1 MSYKVDWSLP
11 RLMQAL
17 HERVEQDLK
26 TSREVLQ
33 HPSAK
38 GDSSE
43 AVWTTLFTKYLPQRY
58 AAAKATIVDSN
69 GQFSDQIDIVLFDRQ
84 YTPLIFEH
92 QNEIV
97 VPAEAVYALFEAKQD
112 IRPRYVRY
120 AQQKVATVRRLHRT
134 SAPVQTIDGRRTAKP
149 QPILAGFL
157 AFENTWK
164 TADIG
169 KYLSPLLAAD
179 QDKGRLDFGCIAAY
193 GTFGCQG
200 ADCVSPAP
208 HDKATTCFLLELIT
222 QLQRLGTAPAIDMAA
237 YARWLAREKRP
248 ITRRPRG

>member
-1 MSYKVDWSLP
+1 MSKSEWSLP

-26 TSREVLQ
+26 TTREALA

-92 QNEIV
+92 QNQIV

-134 SAPVQTIDGRRTAKP
+134 SVPVQTIGGPRTATP

-169 KYLSPLLAAD
+169 KYLRPYSP
-179 QDKGRLDFGCIAAY
+179 
-193 GTFGCQG
+193 
-200 ADCVSPAP
+200 P
-208 HDKATTCFLLELIT
+208 
-222 QLQRLGTAPAIDMAA
+222 
-237 YARWLAREKRP
+237 
-248 ITRRPRG
+248 TRRKAGSISAASLPMAPSVARGQPAFPRPHMTKRLRAFSSNSSPGYKE

>member
-1 MSYKVDWSLP
+1 MSHKLEWSLP

-26 TSREVLQ
+26 ITREALA

-43 AVWTTLFTKYLPQRY
+43 AVWSTLFTKYLPQRY
-58 AAAKATIVDSN
+58 AVAKATIVDSN
-69 GQFSDQIDIVLFDRQ
+69 GRFSDQIDIVLFDRQ

-92 QNEIV
+92 KNEII

-120 AQQKVATVRRLHRT
+120 AQQKVATARRLHRT
-134 SAPVQTIDGRRTAKP
+134 SVSVQTIDGPRTATP

-157 AFENTWK
+157 AFESNWK

-179 QDKGRLDFGCIAAY
+179 QNEGRLDFGCIAAY
-193 GTFGCQG
+193 GTFGCAG
-200 ADCVSPAP
+200 ADCVTSAP

-222 QLQRLGTAPAIDMAA
+222 RLQRAGTAPAIDMSA
-237 YARWLAREKRP
+237 YASWLVPAN
-248 ITRRPRG
+248 